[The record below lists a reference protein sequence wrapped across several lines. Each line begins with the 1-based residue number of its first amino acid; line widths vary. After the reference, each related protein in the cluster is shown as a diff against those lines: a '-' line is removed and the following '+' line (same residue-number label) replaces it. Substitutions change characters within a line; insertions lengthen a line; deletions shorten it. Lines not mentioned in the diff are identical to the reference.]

1 MNAKLKKVIK
11 TTVHA
16 VAILFLLFIVVV
28 FVLSKI
34 SGSPVFVFGK
44 TTMWVTTDSM
54 NPIIPARTYILVEK
68 VDASEV
74 KKGDIIAFIST
85 DPRIYGSINT
95 HRIVSEDGEPWVTQ
109 GDNHNTNPT
118 DDGAYSAKPEN
129 LVGRYVKNMP
139 VMTAFG
145 RIILSNIGFVLVIAT
160 FLVIVL
166 VCYIPDIKNALKH
179 KEDEPDMDDD
189 AKEEIE
195 RRVKEEMA
203 KLNAAQDNEPD
214 PVPSD
219 GDGTR

>member
-54 NPIIPARTYILVEK
+54 NPTIPARTYILVEK

-85 DPRIYGSINT
+85 DPQIYGSINT
-95 HRIVSEDGEPWVTQ
+95 HRIVSEDGEPLVTK
-109 GDNHNTNPT
+109 GDNNLV

-129 LVGRYVKNMP
+129 IVGRYVKTLP
-139 VMTAFG
+139 VMTLFG
-145 RIILSNIGFVLVIAT
+145 RIILSNVGFVLVIIT
-160 FLVIVL
+160 FLIVVL
-166 VCYIPDIKNALKH
+166 VCYIPDIKNALKR
-179 KEDEPDMDDD
+179 KEDEPDIEDD

-203 KLNAAQDNEPD
+203 KLNAAKDNEPN
-214 PVPSD
+214 PVPFN
-219 GDGTR
+219 GDGKP

>member
-1 MNAKLKKVIK
+1 MNEKLKKAIK
-11 TTVHA
+11 ITVHT
-16 VAILFLLFIVVV
+16 VASLFLLFIIVV

-34 SGSPVFVFGK
+34 SGSPVFIFGK
-44 TTMWVTTDSM
+44 TTMWVTTESM
-54 NPIIPARTYILVEK
+54 NPTIPARTYILVEK

-74 KKGDIIAFIST
+74 TKGDIIAFIST
-85 DPRIYGSINT
+85 DPHIYGSINT
-95 HRIVSEDGEPWVTQ
+95 HRIVSDDGEPWVTK
-109 GDNHNTNPT
+109 GDNNLV

-129 LVGRYVKNMP
+129 LVGRYVRTLP

-145 RIILSNIGFVLVIAT
+145 RIILSNVGFALVIAT
-160 FLVIVL
+160 FLVVVL

-179 KEDEPDMDDD
+179 RNDPDIDDD

-203 KLNAAQDNEPD
+203 KLNAAKDDEPD

>member
-1 MNAKLKKVIK
+1 MNEKLKKAIK
-11 TTVHA
+11 ITVHT
-16 VAILFLLFIVVV
+16 VASLFLLFIIVV

-34 SGSPVFVFGK
+34 SGSPVFIFGK
-44 TTMWVTTDSM
+44 TTMWVTTESM
-54 NPIIPARTYILVEK
+54 NPTIPARTYILVEK

-85 DPRIYGSINT
+85 DPHIYGSINT
-95 HRIVSEDGEPWVTQ
+95 HRIVSDDGEPWVTK
-109 GDNHNTNPT
+109 GDNNLV

-129 LVGRYVKNMP
+129 LVGRYVRTLP

-145 RIILSNIGFVLVIAT
+145 RIILSNVGFALVIAT
-160 FLVIVL
+160 FLVVVL

-179 KEDEPDMDDD
+179 RNDPDMDDD

-203 KLNAAQDNEPD
+203 KLNAAKDDEPD